1 MGFWEEFPEEFLEGS
16 FIQELVSEAWVE
28 ERWGL
33 EANHPSQVLRFQGP
47 LGQAL
52 EDSGGLAPAQGLVP
66 SREVPSREPWCLV
79 EPQVLPQ
86 LIKLPR
92 LVLGW
97 VVSEDLV
104 AWLVL
109 VAWECPQVPWCL
121 SQGRESELESE
132 LERNRGKCRVWGS
145 QVCTQEE
152 CFQAQELAFLEL
164 ECSLAFPLAQE

>member
-1 MGFWEEFPEEFLEGS
+1 MQFREEFLEQV
-16 FIQELVSEAWVE
+16 FFQELVSEAWEE

-33 EANHPSQVLRFQGP
+33 EANHPSQVLRFLGP

-52 EDSGGLAPAQGLVP
+52 EDWRGSVPAQGLVP
-66 SREVPSREPWCLV
+66 SLEVPSREPWCLV
-79 EPQVLPQ
+79 DQQVLPQ

-92 LVLGW
+92 PVLGW
-97 VVSEDLV
+97 AVLEDLV

-109 VAWECPQVPWCL
+109 VAWECPQVLWCL
-121 SQGRESELESE
+121 SQGRGSELELE

-164 ECSLAFPLAQE
+164 GCSLEFPLVQE